1 MADPVSIL
9 KVSYNNTTNIDQTV
23 FNGYVDIMNSAIS
36 KWDSIIHGIKD
47 SQQLPDHQ
55 LVLDVSIKSLGSG
68 VLGGAGVYE
77 YNTVSNEYG
86 NTYPSRAK
94 IELSS
99 SMIQSLSQQIREDG
113 KSSLYYVFLH
123 EVGHALGMG
132 SLWGINISNKPIV
145 LDDHG
150 EKYYTSENVLR
161 EYKKVK
167 AFEGISDQLIGIPL
181 ENEGGQGTAHV
192 HVEEG
197 NEGSIS
203 FDSRYLTVDGVTYY
217 APGLDQELMTGW
229 AESSDVSMP
238 LSRITVAMLE
248 DIGYIV
254 DYNNAEPFDGPVT
267 PSVPKTQN
275 ITISRQSSIEEKQFT
290 LPYNNHINNDDT
302 SPITQ
307 SEIHHYIYGSPYF
320 NVTGNIEIVGNEILT
335 PIKLDTA
342 LENDNTALTLQYNPP
357 TNTNITRE
365 TFYYTVF
372 YESQNH
378 SIIQSNNCFVTI
390 NITD

>member
-1 MADPVSIL
+1 M
-9 KVSYNNTTNIDQTV
+9 

-86 NTYPSRAK
+86 NTYPSKAT

-99 SMIQSLSQQIREDG
+99 SMIQSLSQEIREDG

-161 EYKKVK
+161 EYKNVK

-229 AESSDVSMP
+229 AEISDVSMP

-320 NVTGNIEIVGNEILT
+320 NVNGSIDIVDNEILT
-335 PIKLDTA
+335 PIKLDTS
-342 LENDNTALTLQYNPP
+342 LDNHNTALTLQYNPP

>member
-1 MADPVSIL
+1 
-9 KVSYNNTTNIDQTV
+9 V

-36 KWDSIIHGIKD
+36 KWDSIISGIKD

-86 NTYPSRAK
+86 NTYPSKAT

-99 SMIQSLSQQIREDG
+99 SMIQSLSQEIREDG

-161 EYKKVK
+161 EYKNVK

-203 FDSRYLTVDGVTYY
+203 FDSRNLTVNGVTYY

-229 AESSDVSMP
+229 AETSDVSMP

-254 DYNNAEPFDGPVT
+254 DYNNAEPFEGPVT
-267 PSVPKTQN
+267 PSVPKTQI
-275 ITISRQSSIEEKQFT
+275 ITISRQASIEEKQFI
-290 LPYNNHINNDDT
+290 LSYNSLINNHTT
-302 SPITQ
+302 SPITA
-307 SEIHHYIYGSPYF
+307 SAIHHYVYGTPHY
-320 NVTGNIEIVGNEILT
+320 NVTGNIEIV
-335 PIKLDTA
+335 
-342 LENDNTALTLQYNPP
+342 DNGSLLPLSIDQTIVNNGKDLLLQYTLPSDSNV
-357 TNTNITRE
+357 TRE

-372 YESQNH
+372 YETPNNV
-378 SIIQSNNCFVTI
+378 IIQSNNCFVTI
-390 NITD
+390 NIIA